1 LKHHLAGTRFNVEP
15 CSKVPDDVRAM
26 FLKLLHYQ
34 EEESDAKKR
43 KLEKIASGSQEQNAP
58 VENDQGQ
65 DGDQLANTRQI
76 PNNCESVLQKTRER
90 GGLHSDL
97 PFLLYLRYFIQC
109 HQESRIHKDGSN
121 DRSIW

>member
-26 FLKLLHYQ
+26 FLKLLHCQ

-58 VENDQGQ
+58 AENDQGQ
-65 DGDQLANTRQI
+65 DGDQLANTRKSQTTV
-76 PNNCESVLQKTRER
+76 NQFYKKNKRER
-90 GGLHSDL
+90 RFAFRFAVSSI
-97 PFLLYLRYFIQC
+97 PPQC
-109 HQESRIHKDGSN
+109 HQES
-121 DRSIW
+121 